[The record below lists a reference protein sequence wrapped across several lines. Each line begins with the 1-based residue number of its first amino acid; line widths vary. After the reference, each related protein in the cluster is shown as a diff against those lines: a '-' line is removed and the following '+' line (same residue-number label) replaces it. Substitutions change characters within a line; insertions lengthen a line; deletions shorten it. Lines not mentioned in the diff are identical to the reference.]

1 MKKVILT
8 AAAVFAFGFAN
19 AQDAKSNDQKVKF
32 GAKAGLNLSML
43 NGESGS
49 EVGFHVGG
57 VAEIKFNDKIS
68 LQPELMF
75 STEGGK
81 YAYNGSIGGTYYT
94 YNQEIKLNKII
105 LPVMFKYYVIPNL
118 SVEVGPQLDYI
129 VSGKSN
135 AELFAPDFNQRLSE
149 DTDMNNTTSTI
160 VVTQSDGSKTAT
172 PVMHDFGFKKL
183 NFGVNFGAG
192 YQLACG
198 LFFQGRYN
206 LGLTEFVT
214 NANLL
219 GASVAGTTLDP
230 SHYGESFKN
239 SNIQFSVGYKF

>member
-1 MKKVILT
+1 MKKVFLT
-8 AAAVFAFGFAN
+8 MAALFAFGFAN
-19 AQDAKSNDQKVKF
+19 AQDVKF

-43 NGESGS
+43 SGGS
-49 EVGFHVGG
+49 DSKVGFHVGG
-57 VAEIKFNDKIS
+57 VAEIKFNDKVS

-81 YAYNGSIGGTYYT
+81 NSYNGNLGGTYYT

-105 LPVMFKYYVIPNL
+105 MPVMFKYYVIPNL
-118 SVEVGPQLDYI
+118 SLELGPQLDYI

-135 AELFAPDFNQRLSE
+135 SVLFAPDFNQKLTE
-149 DTDMNNTTSTI
+149 DADMNDTNSNIVLTESDGTTTSTP
-160 VVTQSDGSKTAT
+160 VT
-172 PVMHDFGFKKL
+172 HDFGFKKL
-183 NFGVNFGAG
+183 NFGINFGAG
-192 YQLACG
+192 YQLASG

-206 LGLTEFVT
+206 LGLTDFVS

-219 GASVAGTTLDP
+219 GSSVGGTTLDP

-239 SNIQFSVGYKF
+239 SNIQFSVGFKF